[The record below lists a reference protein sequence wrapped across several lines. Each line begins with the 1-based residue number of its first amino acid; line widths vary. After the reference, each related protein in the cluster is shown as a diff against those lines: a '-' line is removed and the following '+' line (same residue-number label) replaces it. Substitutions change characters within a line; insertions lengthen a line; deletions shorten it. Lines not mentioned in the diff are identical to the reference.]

1 MADGIGAAERRTED
15 ERFLTGRGR
24 YLDDLALPRQA
35 WGCVVRS
42 PHAHAEFG
50 AIDADVAVAMPG
62 VLAVYTAADVAEA
75 GIGAI
80 PCAMAPKNA
89 DGSAPRLAPRPVLAA
104 GRVRTV
110 GDPVA
115 FVVAESAAEARAAA
129 EAVTVAYRTLG
140 AVTDAAAA
148 LRDGAPRLHDS
159 APGNLCLDWELGDRA
174 TTDEGMAAAAHRVSL
189 ETRNQRVIVCPME
202 TRSALGAYDAGSGTY
217 TLTVGTQG
225 VHLVRNVLA
234 KHVLKV
240 PARQVRV
247 VTPDVGGAFGV
258 KIWVYPEYALVLF
271 AARALGRPVKW
282 VAERGESMASDH
294 HGRDLRSRAT
304 LALDAD
310 GQFLALAIQSV
321 ANLGAYASNYGPS
334 VPTVGGTRALA
345 GPYRTPALHVR
356 VRAAY
361 TNTTPTDA
369 YRGAGRPE
377 SVYLLERLIDKA
389 AHELGLDPAELRRRN
404 LVSPDAMPYRTVLG
418 QTYDSGD
425 FPATLTTACE
435 ASGWREFRR
444 RRGGAGEGQGTHL
457 RGIGLAF
464 YVDPCGANRNQWVA
478 LRFDAEGA
486 ATVLTGSQSG
496 GQGHET
502 VFAQIVAD
510 TLGIPLGHIRVRQGD
525 TDLIAHGSGTSGS
538 RSMPVGGNAVRR
550 AAEEAVSKGR
560 AIATAL
566 LEAREADV
574 RFEEGRYS
582 IAGTDRS
589 LGFAE
594 VVRASFDPALR
605 PEVETLGLDV
615 EVNFLARIA
624 TFANGCH
631 VCEVEIERAT
641 GQVRIVGYTAVD
653 DFGRILNPL
662 LADGQRHGG
671 IAQGIGQALTEHA
684 VYDGASGQLLAG
696 SFMDYTLPRA
706 DDLPL
711 FDGHFAVIPCL
722 TNALGVKG
730 CGESGSIV
738 APPAVMNAVADA
750 LRDHGGHDAVEMPA
764 TPEAIWR
771 VLNPGS

>member
-1 MADGIGAAERRTED
+1 
-15 ERFLTGRGR
+15 
-24 YLDDLALPRQA
+24 
-35 WGCVVRS
+35 
-42 PHAHAEFG
+42 
-50 AIDADVAVAMPG
+50 MPG
-62 VLAVYTAADVAEA
+62 VLAVYTAADMTEA

-89 DGSAPRLAPRPVLAA
+89 DGSAAATPPRPVLAA

-115 FVVAESAAEARAAA
+115 FVVAETAAEARAAA
-129 EAVTVAYRTLG
+129 EAVTVAYRPLA
-140 AVTDAAAA
+140 AVTDAEAA
-148 LRDGAPRLHDS
+148 LRDGAPRLHDA

-174 TTDEGMAAAAHRVSL
+174 ATDEGMAAAAHRVSL

-310 GQFLALAIQSV
+310 GRFLALAVESV

-389 AHELGLDPAELRRRN
+389 AHALGLDPAELRRRN
-404 LVSPDAMPYRTVLG
+404 LVSPDAMPHRTVLG

-425 FPATLTTACE
+425 FPAILTTACE

-444 RRGGAGEGQGTHL
+444 RRGHARGRAGDASARHRAGLLRRSLRRQPQSVGGA
-457 RGIGLAF
+457 
-464 YVDPCGANRNQWVA
+464 A
-478 LRFDAEGA
+478 LRCGRGGDGA
-486 ATVLTGSQSG
+486 HRQPVGRAGARDGVRPDRRRYAR
-496 GQGHET
+496 H
-502 VFAQIVAD
+502 
-510 TLGIPLGHIRVRQGD
+510 PLGSRARAAGRLRSHRPRQRHQR
-525 TDLIAHGSGTSGS
+525 LAQYA
-538 RSMPVGGNAVRR
+538 RRWQRR
-550 AAEEAVSKGR
+550 A
-560 AIATAL
+560 
-566 LEAREADV
+566 
-574 RFEEGRYS
+574 
-582 IAGTDRS
+582 
-589 LGFAE
+589 
-594 VVRASFDPALR
+594 
-605 PEVETLGLDV
+605 
-615 EVNFLARIA
+615 
-624 TFANGCH
+624 
-631 VCEVEIERAT
+631 
-641 GQVRIVGYTAVD
+641 
-653 DFGRILNPL
+653 
-662 LADGQRHGG
+662 
-671 IAQGIGQALTEHA
+671 
-684 VYDGASGQLLAG
+684 
-696 SFMDYTLPRA
+696 PR
-706 DDLPL
+706 
-711 FDGHFAVIPCL
+711 G
-722 TNALGVKG
+722 
-730 CGESGSIV
+730 
-738 APPAVMNAVADA
+738 
-750 LRDHGGHDAVEMPA
+750 
-764 TPEAIWR
+764 
-771 VLNPGS
+771 